1 MEKLRGLFS
10 NLINRPELIFLIYGF
25 VFGVLFMFLTPP
37 FKVPDEHAHFHRAI
51 ETANG
56 VFYNRVPPKMSEYDK
71 IVQRLPEFRVRV
83 DIYTH
88 KFHQVSGYS
97 SIMYLASALGVK
109 VGALFKNAYL
119 MFYLSRFFNLLMWL
133 VLIYLAIKI
142 TPVFKWQFLLFAL
155 LPMSVFEGMS
165 VSADSFVNSF
175 AFLFFAYMFK
185 LMYDKKEKLN
195 KWEIC
200 IYTIMSIV
208 SSLLKGCLIYPAFLL
223 LLIKDKRKYIISGL
237 VILLSVII
245 GGLWAS
251 HNYVMI
257 GPNADVALQKE
268 ILQTA
273 PVSVLMK
280 IFKTIVLSSFYWAK
294 GAIGILGWLDI
305 RFPLSIYTITLIIY
319 SMSFLLIPAEYKV
332 RKSYRILSLGLI
344 FMFLIIICTALFCTW
359 NPVNNPKIGGFQ
371 GRYLIS
377 VFPLFF
383 MSFGQNVGAFV
394 NYGRVKAFYLI
405 YVFVVLTYTCTI
417 LEDVYHFS

>member
-71 IVQRLPEFRVRV
+71 IVQRLPEYKVLV
-83 DIYTH
+83 KEYTH
-88 KFHQVSGYS
+88 KLHQVSGYS

-119 MFYLSRFFNLLMWL
+119 MFYLARFFNLLVWI
-133 VLIYLAIKI
+133 VLTYFSIKI

-155 LPMSVFEGMS
+155 LPMSVYEGMS

-185 LMYDKKEKLN
+185 LIYEKKQKLSGA
-195 KWEIC
+195 EISL
-200 IYTIMSIV
+200 YTVFSILA
-208 SSLLKGCLIYPAFLL
+208 SLLKGCFIYPAFLIFL
-223 LLIKDKRKYIISGL
+223 TKDKRKYLTGII
-237 VILLSVII
+237 VIFVSALI
-245 GGLWAS
+245 GEAWAA
-251 HNYVMI
+251 HNYVM
-257 GPNADVALQKE
+257 VAPEVDSELQRM
-268 ILQTA
+268 ILYTT
-273 PVSVLMK
+273 PVSVLTL
-280 IFKTIVLSSFYWAK
+280 IFKSIFLNSLYWIK
-294 GAIGILGWLDI
+294 GAIGILGWLDV
-305 RFPLSIYTITLIIY
+305 RFDESVYTIILIIY
-319 SMSFLLIPAEYKV
+319 AMSFLLIPSEKKV
-332 RKSYRILSLGLI
+332 EKSYRLFS
-344 FMFLIIICTALFCTW
+344 FSVFLIYLVVVCAALFCTW
-359 NPVNNPKIGGFQ
+359 NPVWTTKIVGFQ

-377 VFPLFF
+377 VFPLLF